1 MNLWANKDNFET
13 NPFWL
18 NVWHLLN
25 LFKSHISNNSSS
37 KLAFLAAILKCSQIK
52 VLNRYN
58 VIIDMFACIKIWERT
73 ELDQKSNHRTILRAN
88 SKHISYLSSEYV
100 CDVTTSWTWSEEI
113 CVVMIFPFVETFCWK
128 KYFGEKS
135 SEEIVRKLFCQ
146 SYLQNEEKENLQ
158 KCCKQKELEKIGS
171 SVAAWFLSNAYAQR
185 NVQLDPWQLW
195 GFQSQRGSGAGA
207 N

>member
-1 MNLWANKDNFET
+1 
-13 NPFWL
+13 
-18 NVWHLLN
+18 
-25 LFKSHISNNSSS
+25 
-37 KLAFLAAILKCSQIK
+37 
-52 VLNRYN
+52 
-58 VIIDMFACIKIWERT
+58 MFACIKTWERT
-73 ELDQKSNHRTILRAN
+73 ELDQKSKHWTILRAY

-158 KCCKQKELEKIGS
+158 KCCKQKELEKIGA
-171 SVAAWFLSNAYAQR
+171 SVAAWFLSNLCTKKCPAWPSATLGFSKPEGLWSRSKLNFKLISHWKNCSDSPNIICDTKY
-185 NVQLDPWQLW
+185 VSCVSHEIIHLITLQLIYKIGKMLNQEIPSL
-195 GFQSQRGSGAGA
+195 
-207 N
+207 